1 MSGKSTRL
9 NPSSLRMKTG
19 SSAACVLR
27 FLSGFGLTRDR
38 RSKIALY
45 SLTVLCAFLSLVR
58 MAFGMLQKA
67 KASDAQNAASSI
79 AGTVNLD
86 TNQSQANN
94 LAGVTV
100 TLSGPASGAAAKSA
114 ITDESGH
121 FQFAQLTAGTYTLE
135 VNAEG
140 FRSVEQDGHS
150 CGRSSCCARRH
161 DRNQRGQ
168 RENRSSGRGYRSLH
182 KQRGTC
188 GERQRP
194 PTGNAPPRGA
204 EIHGGGTRCC
214 SVSEVPE
221 RHGWC
226 RSIFQLGSL

>member
-19 SSAACVLR
+19 GSAACVAT

-45 SLTVLCAFLSLVR
+45 SLTVLRAFLSLVR
-58 MAFGMLQKA
+58 MAFGMPQKA

-86 TNQSQANN
+86 TNHSQANN

-140 FRSVEQDGHS
+140 FKPWSKTVTLVAGQAAVQD
-150 CGRSSCCARRH
+150 ATIEI
-161 DRNQRGQ
+161 NAVQ

-188 GERQRP
+188 RERQRP
-194 PTGNAPPRGA
+194 PTENALPRGA

-214 SVSEVPE
+214 SVNEVPKS
-221 RHGWC
+221 HGWC

>member
-19 SSAACVLR
+19 GSAACVLR
-27 FLSGFGLTRDR
+27 FLGGFGLTRDR

-58 MAFGMLQKA
+58 MAFGMPQKA

-79 AGTVNLD
+79 AGTVNVN

-114 ITDESGH
+114 ITNESGH
-121 FQFAQLTAGTYTLE
+121 FQFAQLIAGTYTLE

-140 FRSVEQDGHS
+140 FEPWSKTITPVAGQAAVQDATIEINAVNEKIEVQGEGIEVSTNSAELAANVSDRQLETLETLPLAEQKFTEAARAAVLLMKFLSAMDG
-150 CGRSSCCARRH
+150 A
-161 DRNQRGQ
+161 DRYSN
-168 RENRSSGRGYRSLH
+168 
-182 KQRGTC
+182 
-188 GERQRP
+188 
-194 PTGNAPPRGA
+194 
-204 EIHGGGTRCC
+204 
-214 SVSEVPE
+214 
-221 RHGWC
+221 
-226 RSIFQLGSL
+226 